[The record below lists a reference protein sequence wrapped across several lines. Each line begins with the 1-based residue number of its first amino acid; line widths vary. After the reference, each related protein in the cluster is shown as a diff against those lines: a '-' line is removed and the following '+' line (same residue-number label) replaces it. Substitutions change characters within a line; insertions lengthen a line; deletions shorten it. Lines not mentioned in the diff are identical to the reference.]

1 MSAFNFEPLAL
12 PAELA
17 KLRREVREF
26 LAAEA
31 SHYSPGQRARSWM
44 GYDRE
49 FSKKLGARG
58 WIGMTWPKKYGG
70 HERTMLERYVVVEE
84 LLASGAP
91 VGAHWIADR
100 QSGTLLLRYG
110 TEEQRQHWLPRI
122 ARGEVTFCIGMS
134 EPDTGSDLASLRSRA
149 TKVDNGWRLNG
160 TKIWTTFAHHGDAMI
175 ALVRTS
181 GEHGDRHKGLSQV
194 LIDLK
199 APGVN
204 IRPIVDMT
212 GDQHFNQI
220 VFDDVLLPPDAV
232 IGAEGQGWKQVT
244 AELSLERSGPE
255 RYLSSY
261 VAIQELVKRAAA
273 TRDDGLVEP
282 IGRIVAE
289 LWTLREMSTSVAGQ
303 LNAGRD
309 PMVEASVVKDLG
321 NAWEQEVPRL
331 VQSLVDADLR
341 RDSEDTLSQALE
353 VLLQLSPS
361 FSLRGGTKEVLR
373 GIIAR
378 GLGLR

>member
-49 FSKKLGARG
+49 FSRKLGARG
-58 WIGMTWPKKYGG
+58 WIGMTWPKQYGG

-149 TKVDNGWRLNG
+149 TKTDNGWRLNG

-212 GDQHFNQI
+212 GDKHFNQI

-331 VQSLVDADLR
+331 VQALVDADLR
-341 RDSEDTLSQALE
+341 RDAEDTLSQALE

>member
-1 MSAFNFEPLAL
+1 MTAFNFEPLAL

-17 KLRREVREF
+17 KLRREVRSF

-31 SHYSPGQRARSWM
+31 AHFPPALRARSWM
-44 GYDRE
+44 GFDRD
-49 FSKKLGARG
+49 FSRKLGARG
-58 WIGMTWPKKYGG
+58 WIGMTWPKQYGG
-70 HERTMLERYVVVEE
+70 HERSSLERYVVVEE

-110 TEEQRQHWLPRI
+110 TEAQRQYWLPRI

-134 EPDTGSDLASLRSRA
+134 EPDTGSDLASLRTRA
-149 TKVDNGWRLNG
+149 TRTETGWKLNG

-199 APGVN
+199 APGVT

-212 GDQHFNQI
+212 GEQHFNQI
-220 VFDDVLLPPDAV
+220 VFDDVDLPPEAL
-232 IGAEGQGWKQVT
+232 IGQEGQGWKQVT

-261 VAIQELVKRAAA
+261 VIIQELVKRAAA
-273 TRDDGLVEP
+273 TGDDGLVEP
-282 IGRIVAE
+282 IGRIVSE

-309 PMVEASVVKDLG
+309 PMIEASVVKDLG

-331 VQSLVDADLR
+331 VQSLVEADLR
-341 RDSEDTLSQALE
+341 RDAEDTLSQALA

>member
-31 SHYSPGQRARSWM
+31 THYSPGQRARSWM

-321 NAWEQEVPRL
+321 NAWEQEVPRV